1 MRLLMAVTMT
11 LALGGQAM
19 AANCPL
25 HETLY
30 RQPGNEWV
38 LKFFPVPRDGAAN
51 QISAFEIYSPG
62 DPATVLEG
70 AIHIPN
76 GFGQPLGSI
85 TLDCEAETEC
95 TPFWEGTVYALV
107 DGGIAEFPW
116 DPDLPRDAQVAP
128 EQVLLPQFASN
139 VWYSLLRES
148 YFADAG
154 ILDTFTF
161 LRCAD
166 DD

>member
-1 MRLLMAVTMT
+1 MRLVMAAATT
-11 LALGGQAM
+11 LALAGPAV

-51 QISAFEIYSPG
+51 QISAFEIHSPG
-62 DPATVLEG
+62 DPATVLAG
-70 AIHIPN
+70 TIHIPN
-76 GFGQPLGSI
+76 GFGQPHGSI
-85 TLDCEAETEC
+85 TLECGADTEC
-95 TPFWEGTVYALV
+95 PPFWEGTVYALI

-116 DPDLPRDAQVAP
+116 DPDVPRDAQVAP
-128 EQVLLPQFASN
+128 EQLLLPQFASK

-148 YFADAG
+148 YFADEG

-161 LRCAD
+161 FRCAD
-166 DD
+166 DY